1 MGGKNGGSVGKALG
15 TGGSAIGKAINN
27 NVVTKALNTGVF
39 GIPGAAASAL
49 QGKDPTR
56 NTPIAGVGTVA
67 RGGDPFKN
75 TPLDPKDPLGAK
87 AGQKALSS
95 PEGAKII
102 PTPGPVL
109 ANTTSPVTQDQINT
123 SQGGVTNSLA
133 SQQALINALGQQ
145 NNFANQSNVYGGL
158 NNYTQLATAAGASG
172 IDKQQAAAAALG
184 DVYGQQQGTA
194 KQLQGIAD
202 GTGPNPAMAAL
213 NQRTGENVAN
223 QAALMA
229 GQRGAGA
236 NVGLM
241 ARQAAQQGGNLQQ
254 QAVGQGATMQAQQ
267 SLNALGQMGTQQ
279 SQMAATQSALG
290 NLGTTQVGAGQ
301 TALGAQAAQANTQ
314 AANQIGANNQAVQG
328 NIQNVGQQLGAAGN
342 FNQAATANQA
352 SVNTANSAIHQ
363 QGLKNKGDIL
373 GGVLN
378 GVGAAGIA
386 AFGGPAAA
394 AVAAPMAAESVDD
407 LSGNISQ
414 SSQQAN
420 PIDAAPPTT
429 MMAAEGGEVDP
440 QVAQAA
446 PTPTSGMSSWGSF
459 MKNLSNPASQ
469 DSKLQ
474 QGSSK
479 ATQGLMT
486 ALSVAAMAQGGL
498 AAQGGGVSAGSPA
511 QAATVPGNSYAND
524 KINAV
529 LSEGEVVI
537 PRSIM
542 MGKDPVRGAADFVA
556 KILAKKGRK

>member
-1 MGGKNGGSVGKALG
+1 MGSKKGGPLGPDVSKA
-15 TGGSAIGKAINN
+15 GSAIGKAINS
-27 NVVTKALNTGVF
+27 NVATKYLNF
-39 GIPGAAASAL
+39 GFLGAPGAAASLL
-49 QGKDPTR
+49 QGK
-56 NTPIAGVGTVA
+56 NPI
-67 RGGDPFKN
+67 KN
-75 TPLDPKDPLGAK
+75 TPLDQNSSGYKQLGDE
-87 AGQKALSS
+87 AGKLV
-95 PEGAKII
+95 GAGI
-102 PTPGPVL
+102 PAAGLP
-109 ANTTSPVTQDQINT
+109 AITSPVTQQQIDT

-145 NNFANQSNVYGGL
+145 NNFVNQSGVYGGMNAYQQAL
-158 NNYTQLATAAGASG
+158 TNAGG
-172 IDKQQAAAAALG
+172 LDKQQMAGRGLQ
-184 DVYGQQQGTA
+184 DVYGRQAATA
-194 KQLQGIAD
+194 DTLGNIVQ

-314 AANQIGANNQAVQG
+314 AANQIGAANQAVQG

-342 FNQAATANQA
+342 FNQAATAGQA
-352 SVNTANSAIHQ
+352 SVNAANSALAQ
-363 QGLKNKGDIL
+363 QGMKNKADIV
-373 GGVLN
+373 GGILN
-378 GVGAAGIA
+378 GGGAAA
-386 AFGGPAAA
+386 AALPAAA
-394 AVAAPMAAESVDD
+394 ALAE
-407 LSGNISQ
+407 GGEI
-414 SSQQAN
+414 
-420 PIDAAPPTT
+420 
-429 MMAAEGGEVDP
+429 GGEVDP

-459 MKNLSNPASQ
+459 MKNLSNPPSQ
-469 DSKLQ
+469 DSALQ

-486 ALSVAAMAQGGL
+486 ALGAAAMAQGGL
-498 AAQGGGVSAGSPA
+498 AAEGGGVNAGSPA
-511 QAATVPGNSYAND
+511 QAATVQGNSYTND
-524 KINAV
+524 KIPAV

-542 MGKDPVRGAADFVA
+542 LGKDPVRGAADFVA

>member
-1 MGGKNGGSVGKALG
+1 MGGKKGGPVGKALG
-15 TGGSAIGKAINN
+15 TAGSAIGKAINS
-27 NVVTKALNTGVF
+27 NVATKALNTSLY
-39 GIPGAAASAL
+39 GIPGAAASVL

-67 RGGDPFKN
+67 RGGNPAKN
-75 TPLDPKDPLGAK
+75 TPLDPKDPLGVK
-87 AGQKALSS
+87 AGQKAVSS

-109 ANTTSPVTQDQINT
+109 ANTTSPVTQAQIDA
-123 SQGGVTNSLA
+123 SQGGVTSSLA
-133 SQQALINALGQQ
+133 SQQALINALAQQ
-145 NNFANQSNVYGGL
+145 GNAANQSNIYGGMNAYQQAL
-158 NNYTQLATAAGASG
+158 TNAGGLA
-172 IDKQQAAAAALG
+172 KQQQAAQGLQ

-194 KQLQGIAD
+194 GQLQGIVQ

-267 SLNALGQMGTQQ
+267 SLNALGQIGGQQ
-279 SQMAATQSALG
+279 SAMGATQTALG

-301 TALGAQAAQANTQ
+301 TALGAQAGQANTM
-314 AANQIGANNQAVQG
+314 ATNEIGATNQGATA
-328 NIQNVGQQLGAAGN
+328 NIANVGQQLGAANNAINAGV
-342 FNQAATANQA
+342 AAQG
-352 SVNTANSAIHQ
+352 SVNAANSALAV
-363 QGLKNKGDIL
+363 QGLKNKGDLAGGAMNGTGAAAIAAL
-373 GGVLN
+373 GG
-378 GVGAAGIA
+378 
-386 AFGGPAAA
+386 PQTAAA
-394 AVAAPMAAESVDD
+394 ATPLINESTKGFVGPPAAMAGPM
-407 LSGNISQ
+407 
-414 SSQQAN
+414 
-420 PIDAAPPTT
+420 
-429 MMAAEGGEVDP
+429 AEGGEVG
-440 QVAQAA
+440 AQLPTAAAA
-446 PTPTSGMSSWGSF
+446 PDNGMSSWGAF
-459 MKNLSNPASQ
+459 MKNLSYAPSSPDSALKQGAS
-469 DSKLQ
+469 K
-474 QGSSK
+474 G
-479 ATQGLMT
+479 TQGLMT

>member
-1 MGGKNGGSVGKALG
+1 VA
-15 TGGSAIGKAINN
+15 
-27 NVVTKALNTGVF
+27 TKALNTSLY
-39 GIPGAAASAL
+39 GIPGAAASVL

-67 RGGDPFKN
+67 RGGNPAKN
-75 TPLDPKDPLGAK
+75 TPLDPKDPLGVK
-87 AGQKALSS
+87 AGQKAVSS

-109 ANTTSPVTQDQINT
+109 ANTTSPVTQAQIDA

-133 SQQALINALGQQ
+133 SQEALVAALRAQNNPVNQSSAYNALNDYSTALGG
-145 NNFANQSNVYGGL
+145 AGGL
-158 NNYTQLATAAGASG
+158 N
-172 IDKQQAAAAALG
+172 KQQAAATALG

-194 KQLQGIAD
+194 GQLQGIVQ

-314 AANQIGANNQAVQG
+314 AANQIGATNQAVQG

>member
-1 MGGKNGGSVGKALG
+1 MGSKSKSGSVGMNLNANGVLEKLG
-15 TGGSAIGKAINN
+15 FGNPSRGNNPSPVINAQQQ
-27 NVVTKALNTGVF
+27 VAPGALNKVAERVGKETGKV
-39 GIPGAAASAL
+39 IP
-49 QGKDPTR
+49 
-56 NTPIAGVGTVA
+56 
-67 RGGDPFKN
+67 
-75 TPLDPKDPLGAK
+75 
-87 AGQKALSS
+87 S
-95 PEGAKII
+95 PQS
-102 PTPGPVL
+102 VL
-109 ANTTSPVTQDQINT
+109 PNITSPVTQTQIDA

-133 SQQALINALGQQ
+133 SQQALINALAKQ
-145 NNFANQSNVYGGL
+145 NNFVNQSDVYGGMNAYQQSL
-158 NNYTQLATAAGASG
+158 TNAGG
-172 IDKQQAAAAALG
+172 LDKQQMAGRGLQ
-184 DVYGQQQGTA
+184 DVYGRQAATADTLGDISQGR
-194 KQLQGIAD
+194 
-202 GTGPNPAMAAL
+202 GPNPAMAAL

-301 TALGAQAAQANTQ
+301 TALGAQASQANTQ

-342 FNQAATANQA
+342 FNQAVTAGQA
-352 SVNTANSAIHQ
+352 SVNAANAQIAQ

-373 GGVLN
+373 GGALN
-378 GVGAAGIA
+378 GGGAGILAATGGKGAAA
-386 AFGGPAAA
+386 AAAGSAGSPVTAPGGSDFGGPAS
-394 AVAAPMAAESVDD
+394 VGPAPDF
-407 LSGNISQ
+407 
-414 SSQQAN
+414 
-420 PIDAAPPTT
+420 
-429 MMAAEGGEVDP
+429 AEGGEVDP

-459 MKNLSNPASQ
+459 MKNLSNPSSQ

-479 ATQGLMT
+479 ATQGLIG
-486 ALSVAAMAQGGL
+486 ALGMAAMAQGGL

>member
-27 NVVTKALNTGVF
+27 NVATKALNTGLW

-49 QGKDPTR
+49 QGKDPTK
-56 NTPIAGVGTVA
+56 NTLIAGVGTVA
-67 RGGDPFKN
+67 RGGDPLKN

-102 PTPGPVL
+102 PTPGPAL
-109 ANTTSPVTQDQINT
+109 ANTTAPVTQDQINI

-133 SQQALINALGQQ
+133 SQQALINALAQQ
-145 NNFANQSNVYGGL
+145 NNFVNQSDVYGGMNAYQQSL
-158 NNYTQLATAAGASG
+158 TNAGGLA
-172 IDKQQAAAAALG
+172 KQQVAGQGLQ
-184 DVYGQQQGTA
+184 DVYGRQAATA
-194 KQLQGIAD
+194 DTLGNISKGI
-202 GTGPNPAMAAL
+202 GPNPAMAAL

-328 NIQNVGQQLGAAGN
+328 NIQNVGQQLGAANNAINAGV
-342 FNQAATANQA
+342 AAQG
-352 SVNTANSAIHQ
+352 SVNAANSALAV
-363 QGLKNKGDIL
+363 QGLKNKGDL
-373 GGVLN
+373 AGGAMN
-378 GVGAAGIA
+378 GAGAGIA
-386 AFGGPAAA
+386 TLAKAAPAVAPLAAAAADAAPAAA
-394 AVAAPMAAESVDD
+394 EAAPLAA
-407 LSGNISQ
+407 
-414 SSQQAN
+414 
-420 PIDAAPPTT
+420 AAL
-429 MMAAEGGEVDP
+429 AGGGEVD
-440 QVAQAA
+440 AQLPTAAAA
-446 PTPTSGMSSWGSF
+446 PDTGMSSWGAF
-459 MKNLSNPASQ
+459 MKNLSYSPSSPDSALKQGAS
-469 DSKLQ
+469 K
-474 QGSSK
+474 G
-479 ATQGLMT
+479 AQGLIG
-486 ALSVAAMAQGGL
+486 ALGMAAMAQGGL
-498 AAQGGGVSAGSPA
+498 AAQGGGVNAGSPA
-511 QAATVPGNSYAND
+511 QAATIQGNSYTND
-524 KINAV
+524 KIPAV

>member
-1 MGGKNGGSVGKALG
+1 MGGKKGGPVGKALG

-27 NVVTKALNTGVF
+27 NVATKALNTGLW

-49 QGKDPTR
+49 QGKDPTK

-67 RGGDPFKN
+67 RGGDPLKN

-102 PTPGPVL
+102 PTPGPAL
-109 ANTTSPVTQDQINT
+109 ANTTAPVTQDQVDAANK
-123 SQGGVTNSLA
+123 GVTSSLGSLESLVA
-133 SQQALINALGQQ
+133 ALKAQKNPE
-145 NNFANQSNVYGGL
+145 NQSNVYGGM
-158 NNYTQLATAAGASG
+158 NHYATLATAAGASG

-184 DVYGQQQGTA
+184 DIYGKQQGTA

-236 NVGLM
+236 NVGMM
-241 ARQAAQQGGNLQQ
+241 ARQAAQQGGNTQQ

-267 SLNALGQMGTQQ
+267 SLNALGQIGGQQ
-279 SQMAATQSALG
+279 SAMGATQTALG
-290 NLGTTQVGAGQ
+290 NIGTTQVGAGQ
-301 TALGAQAAQANTQ
+301 TALDARARQANTM
-314 AANQIGANNQAVQG
+314 AADEIAATQG
-328 NIQNVGQQLGAAGN
+328 NVTGNVAHAGQVLGAKSSSINAGV
-342 FNQAATANQA
+342 AAQG
-352 SVNTANSAIHQ
+352 SVNAAESALAV
-363 QGLKNKGDIL
+363 QGLKNKGDLAGGAMNGL
-373 GGVLN
+373 G
-378 GVGAAGIA
+378 AGIA
-386 AFGGPAAA
+386 TLAKAAPVAAVVAEAAPEAAEAAPLAAA
-394 AVAAPMAAESVDD
+394 ALA
-407 LSGNISQ
+407 G
-414 SSQQAN
+414 
-420 PIDAAPPTT
+420 
-429 MMAAEGGEVDP
+429 GGEVD
-440 QVAQAA
+440 AQL
-446 PTPTSGMSSWGSF
+446 PTPAASPDNGMSSWGEF
-459 MKNLSNPASQ
+459 MKNLSYSPSSPDSALKQGAS
-469 DSKLQ
+469 K
-474 QGSSK
+474 G
-479 ATQGLMT
+479 AQGLIG
-486 ALSVAAMAQGGL
+486 ALGMAAMAQGGL

>member
-1 MGGKNGGSVGKALG
+1 MGGKKGGPVGKALG
-15 TGGSAIGKAINN
+15 TAGSAIGKAINS
-27 NVVTKALNTGVF
+27 NVATKALNTSLY
-39 GIPGAAASAL
+39 GIPGAAASVL

-67 RGGDPFKN
+67 RGGNPAKN
-75 TPLDPKDPLGAK
+75 TPLDPKDPLGVK
-87 AGQKALSS
+87 AGQKAVSS

-109 ANTTSPVTQDQINT
+109 ANTTSPVTQAQIDA
-123 SQGGVTNSLA
+123 SQGGVTSSLA
-133 SQQALINALGQQ
+133 SQQALINALAQQ
-145 NNFANQSNVYGGL
+145 GNAANQSNIYGGMNAYQQAL
-158 NNYTQLATAAGASG
+158 TNAGGLA
-172 IDKQQAAAAALG
+172 KQQQAAQGLQ

-194 KQLQGIAD
+194 GQLQGIVQ

-267 SLNALGQMGTQQ
+267 SLNALGQIGGQQ
-279 SQMAATQSALG
+279 SAMGATQTALG

-301 TALGAQAAQANTQ
+301 TALGAQAGQANTM
-314 AANQIGANNQAVQG
+314 ATNEIGATNQGATA
-328 NIQNVGQQLGAAGN
+328 NIANVGQQLGSANNSINAGVAAQG
-342 FNQAATANQA
+342 
-352 SVNTANSAIHQ
+352 SVNAANSALAV
-363 QGLKNKGDIL
+363 QGLKNKGDL
-373 GGVLN
+373 AGGAMN
-378 GVGAAGIA
+378 GAGAGIA
-386 AFGGPAAA
+386 TLAKAAPAVAPLAAA
-394 AVAAPMAAESVDD
+394 AAEAAPVAAE
-407 LSGNISQ
+407 
-414 SSQQAN
+414 
-420 PIDAAPPTT
+420 AAPV
-429 MMAAEGGEVDP
+429 AAAALAGGGEVD
-440 QVAQAA
+440 AQLPTPAAA
-446 PTPTSGMSSWGSF
+446 PDNGMSSWGAF
-459 MKNLSNPASQ
+459 MKNLSYSPSSPDSALKQGAS
-469 DSKLQ
+469 K
-474 QGSSK
+474 G
-479 ATQGLMT
+479 AQGLMT

-511 QAATVPGNSYAND
+511 QAATVQGNSYSND
-524 KINAV
+524 KIPAV

-542 MGKDPVRGAADFVA
+542 LGKDPVRGAADFVA

>member
-15 TGGSAIGKAINN
+15 TGGSAIGKAINS
-27 NVVTKALNTGVF
+27 NVVTKALNTGGF

-109 ANTTSPVTQDQINT
+109 ANTTAPVTQDQIDT

-133 SQQALINALGQQ
+133 SQQALINALAQQ
-145 NNFANQSNVYGGL
+145 GNAANQSNVYGGMNAYQQAL
-158 NNYTQLATAAGASG
+158 TNAGGLA
-172 IDKQQAAAAALG
+172 KQQQAAQGLQ

-194 KQLQGIAD
+194 GQLQGIVQ

-241 ARQAAQQGGNLQQ
+241 ARQSAQQGGNLQQ

-301 TALGAQAAQANTQ
+301 TALGAQAGQANTM
-314 AANQIGANNQAVQG
+314 ATNEIGATNQGATA
-328 NIQNVGQQLGAAGN
+328 NIANVGQQLGAANNAINAGV
-342 FNQAATANQA
+342 AAQG
-352 SVNTANSAIHQ
+352 SVNAANSALAV
-363 QGLKNKGDIL
+363 QGLKNKGDL
-373 GGVLN
+373 AGGAMN
-378 GVGAAGIA
+378 GTGAAAIA
-386 AFGGPAAA
+386 ALGKAAPAVAPLAAAAAEAAPAAA
-394 AVAAPMAAESVDD
+394 EAAPLAA
-407 LSGNISQ
+407 
-414 SSQQAN
+414 
-420 PIDAAPPTT
+420 AAL
-429 MMAAEGGEVDP
+429 AGGGEVD
-440 QVAQAA
+440 AQLPTAAAA
-446 PTPTSGMSSWGSF
+446 PDTGMSSWGAF
-459 MKNLSNPASQ
+459 MKNLSYSPSSPDSALKQGAS
-469 DSKLQ
+469 K
-474 QGSSK
+474 G
-479 ATQGLMT
+479 AQGLIG
-486 ALSVAAMAQGGL
+486 ALGMAAMAQGGL
-498 AAQGGGVSAGSPA
+498 AAQGGGVNAGSPA
-511 QAATVPGNSYAND
+511 QAATIQGNSYTND
-524 KINAV
+524 KIPAV

>member
-15 TGGSAIGKAINN
+15 TGGSAIGKAINS
-27 NVVTKALNTGVF
+27 NVATKALNSSLY

-67 RGGDPFKN
+67 RGGDPAKN
-75 TPLDPKDPLGAK
+75 TPLDPKDPLGVK

-102 PTPGPVL
+102 PTPGP
-109 ANTTSPVTQDQINT
+109 AMPNITSPVTQAQIDA

-133 SQQALINALGQQ
+133 SQQALVAALRAQNNPVNQSSAYNALNDYSTALGG
-145 NNFANQSNVYGGL
+145 AGGL
-158 NNYTQLATAAGASG
+158 N
-172 IDKQQAAAAALG
+172 KQQAAATALG

-194 KQLQGIAD
+194 KQLQGIVE

-236 NVGLM
+236 NVGMM

-267 SLNALGQMGTQQ
+267 SLNALGQIGGQQ
-279 SQMAATQSALG
+279 SAMGATQTALG
-290 NLGTTQVGAGQ
+290 NIGTTQVGAGQ
-301 TALGAQAAQANTQ
+301 TALNARTGQANTM
-314 AANQIGANNQAVQG
+314 AAGEIGATQQAVQG

-342 FNQAATANQA
+342 FNQAKTAGQA
-352 SVNTANSAIHQ
+352 SVNAANSALAQ
-363 QGLKNKGDIL
+363 QGLKNKGDLL
-373 GGVLN
+373 GGLLN
-378 GVGAAGIA
+378 GAGAAA
-386 AFGGPAAA
+386 MTYYGGPAGAA
-394 AVAAPMAAESVDD
+394 AAAPMAADSLNQISNVTN
-407 LSGNISQ
+407 SGNQ
-414 SSQQAN
+414 VN
-420 PIDAAPPTT
+420 PIGAAPPTT

-440 QVAQAA
+440 LVSQAA
-446 PTPTSGMSSWGSF
+446 PTPTSGMSSWGTF
-459 MKNLSNPASQ
+459 MKNLSSPPSNNS
-469 DSKLQ
+469 SLQ
-474 QGSSK
+474 QGASK
-479 ATQGLMT
+479 GVQGLLS
-486 ALSVAAMAQGGL
+486 ALGPKMAQGGL
-498 AAQGGGVSAGSPA
+498 AAQGGGVSAGSPD
-511 QAATVPGNSYAND
+511 QAATIQGNSYTND
-524 KINAV
+524 KIPAV

>member
-1 MGGKNGGSVGKALG
+1 MGSKKGGAAISNIKKDLGTKNVLKTLGFSPQHSVSGPVINAQQSVGPNG
-15 TGGSAIGKAINN
+15 IGGAINKAIE
-27 NVVTKALNTGVF
+27 KTGKE
-39 GIPGAAASAL
+39 A
-49 QGKDPTR
+49 GKL
-56 NTPIAGVGTVA
+56 V
-67 RGGDPFKN
+67 
-75 TPLDPKDPLGAK
+75 
-87 AGQKALSS
+87 
-95 PEGAKII
+95 
-102 PTPGPVL
+102 PTPGP
-109 ANTTSPVTQDQINT
+109 AMPNITSPVTQAQIDA

-133 SQQALINALGQQ
+133 SQEALVAALRAQNNPVNQSSAYNALNDYSTALGG
-145 NNFANQSNVYGGL
+145 AGGL
-158 NNYTQLATAAGASG
+158 N
-172 IDKQQAAAAALG
+172 KQQAAATALG

-194 KQLQGIAD
+194 DQLQGIVQ

-236 NVGLM
+236 NVGMM

-267 SLNALGQMGTQQ
+267 SLNALGQIGEQQ

-301 TALGAQAAQANTQ
+301 TALGAQASQANTQ

-342 FNQAATANQA
+342 FNQAATAGQA
-352 SVNTANSAIHQ
+352 SVNAANSALAQ
-363 QGLKNKGDIL
+363 QGLKNKGDIV

-378 GVGAAGIA
+378 GAGAASMA
-386 AFGGPAAA
+386 AF
-394 AVAAPMAAESVDD
+394 
-407 LSGNISQ
+407 
-414 SSQQAN
+414 
-420 PIDAAPPTT
+420 
-429 MMAAEGGEVDP
+429 AEGGEIGDEP
-440 QVAQAA
+440 QVAQEA

-479 ATQGLMT
+479 ATQGLIG
-486 ALSVAAMAQGGL
+486 ALGMAAMAQGGL

>member
-1 MGGKNGGSVGKALG
+1 MGGKKGGPLG
-15 TGGSAIGKAINN
+15 PDVSNAGSAIGKAINSN
-27 NVVTKALNTGVF
+27 IATKAINASLSGL
-39 GIPGAAASAL
+39 PGAAASVL
-49 QGKDPTR
+49 QGKDPT
-56 NTPIAGVGTVA
+56 
-67 RGGDPFKN
+67 KN
-75 TPLDPKDPLGAK
+75 TPLDPKDPGGVK
-87 AGQKALSS
+87 AGKKTLAG
-95 PEGAKII
+95 EGAKLV
-102 PTPGPVL
+102 PSPQPML
-109 ANTTSPVTQDQINT
+109 APISSPVTQDQINT

-133 SQQALINALGQQ
+133 SQQALINALAQQ
-145 NNFANQSNVYGGL
+145 NNFVNQSDVYGGMNAYQQSL
-158 NNYTQLATAAGASG
+158 TNAGGLA
-172 IDKQQAAAAALG
+172 KQQVAGQGLQ
-184 DVYGQQQGTA
+184 DVYGRQAATA
-194 KQLQGIAD
+194 DTLGNISKGI
-202 GTGPNPAMAAL
+202 GPNPAMAAL